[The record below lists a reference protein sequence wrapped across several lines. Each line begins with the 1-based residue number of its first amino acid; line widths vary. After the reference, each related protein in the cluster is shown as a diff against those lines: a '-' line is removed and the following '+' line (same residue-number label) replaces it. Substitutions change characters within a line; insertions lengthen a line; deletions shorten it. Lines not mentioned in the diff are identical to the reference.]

1 MKMPIVN
8 WAMPKAFWLLP
19 IWTIA
24 MLLMAWGLK
33 QKRRRLTFW
42 LSGED
47 VTRWWQRARQ
57 RAFLVGAATLILT
70 VAIAR
75 PRYFAGKVT
84 VPAQGADVVVC
95 LDVSHSMLCNDIKP
109 SRLEFAQ
116 TLVANLL
123 NNLLPG
129 DRVGFVVFGGS
140 GFPLCPLTHDRGI
153 IQTYLSLLEPS
164 VMAHN
169 PTTYI
174 AEGLNASL
182 KLLQRQK
189 QREQRGGVIILLS
202 DGEDQ
207 DSDWRGAASAC
218 AKAGVP
224 VFVFPIG
231 TQRGAPVLEVTE
243 QGATH
248 GYKRDLNG
256 NIVVSKLRLETL
268 QTIARKTGGKIY
280 LPKDGQQEVRAFLND
295 LSAYRQRVWT
305 KQVAQWRELFPLLV
319 AVSVLLL
326 IAETWTSRRLGG
338 RFS

>member
-1 MKMPIVN
+1 MPMID

-19 IWTIA
+19 IWLMA
-24 MLLMAWGLK
+24 MLLIAWGLK
-33 QKRRRLTFW
+33 QKRRLLTFW

-47 VTRWWQRARQ
+47 VPIWWRRARQ
-57 RAFLVGAATLILT
+57 QTVFWGSAMLLLT
-70 VAIAR
+70 VAFAR

-84 VPAQGADVVVC
+84 VPVQGADIVVC
-95 LDVSHSMLCNDIKP
+95 LDVSHSMLCEDIKP

-116 TLVANLL
+116 TLIANLL
-123 NNLLPG
+123 NNSLPG

-153 IQTYLSLLEPS
+153 VQTYLSLLEPS
-164 VMAHN
+164 VMAYN

-174 AEGLNASL
+174 AEGLNSSL
-182 KLLQRQK
+182 KLLRRQK
-189 QREQRGGVIILLS
+189 QREQRGGVIVLLS

-207 DSDWRGAASAC
+207 DSDWQRAAATC

-224 VFVFPIG
+224 VFVFPVG
-231 TQRGAPVLEVTE
+231 THRGAPVPEVTE

-248 GYKRDLNG
+248 GYKRDVNG
-256 NIVVSKLRLETL
+256 NIVISKLRLETL
-268 QTIARKTGGKIY
+268 QTIARKTGGKVY
-280 LPKDGQQEVRAFLND
+280 LPVDGRKEVRTLLDD

-319 AVSVLLL
+319 ALSVLLL
-326 IAETWTSRRLGG
+326 VAETWVSRRLGG
-338 RFS
+338 RLS